1 MLKADGII
9 KSISQQDKM
18 NKSIQ
23 PGDGYFVTNIGG
35 SASITI
41 DNQTQV
47 YPDIPLSV
55 QKGAGSDK
63 VYIVPGS
70 VNQLIPTVDGT
81 YIDAIPRPTITVSAS
96 GYIILRVV
104 RVAGQPFPNTPTIY
118 WSATIP
124 ADTTSYGHFNLA
136 SVTVTGT
143 AATGLGLAVTNY
155 RSPYIGAVSVGR
167 QTIATNAGYYW
178 WA

>member
-1 MLKADGII
+1 M
-9 KSISQQDKM
+9 KSYVDSGAGYNVNNVGNSVSLSIDSQ
-18 NKSIQ
+18 IQ
-23 PGDGYFVTNIGG
+23 Y
-35 SASITI
+35 
-41 DNQTQV
+41 

-55 QKGAGSDK
+55 QGVTESK
-63 VYIVPGS
+63 VSIIPGS
-70 VNQLIPTVDGT
+70 VNQLIPTVGGT

-143 AATGLGLAVTNY
+143 AATGLGLAINNY

-167 QTIATNAGYYW
+167 QKFGGSATYHW

>member
-1 MLKADGII
+1 MP
-9 KSISQQDKM
+9 
-18 NKSIQ
+18 NSIQ
-23 PGDGYFVTNIGG
+23 PGDGYTVNNFGG
-35 SASITI
+35 AASLSI
-41 DNQTQV
+41 DSQV
-47 YPDIPLSV
+47 QFYPDIPLTV
-55 QKGAGSDK
+55 QLAETGK
-63 VYIVPGS
+63 VYVIPGS
-70 VNQLIPTVDGT
+70 VNQLIPTIGGT

-124 ADTTSYGHFNLA
+124 SDTTSNGHFNLA

-143 AATGLGLAVTNY
+143 LATGLSISVTNY

>member
-1 MLKADGII
+1 M
-9 KSISQQDKM
+9 KSYIDSGAGYSVNNVGNSVSLSIDSQ
-18 NKSIQ
+18 IQ
-23 PGDGYFVTNIGG
+23 Y
-35 SASITI
+35 
-41 DNQTQV
+41 

-55 QKGAGSDK
+55 QS
-63 VYIVPGS
+63 VTESQVSIIPGS

-143 AATGLGLAVTNY
+143 AATGLGLAINNY

>member
-1 MLKADGII
+1 M
-9 KSISQQDKM
+9 KS
-18 NKSIQ
+18 SIDS
-23 PGDGYFVTNIGG
+23 GTGYSVTNIGN
-35 SASITI
+35 SISLSI
-41 DNQTQV
+41 DNQTQY
-47 YPDIPLSV
+47 YPNIPLTV
-55 QKGAGSDK
+55 QSGTEGK
-63 VYIVPGS
+63 VYIIPGT
-70 VNQLIPTVDGT
+70 VNQLIPQVDGT
-81 YIDAIPRPTITVSAS
+81 YIDATPSPTITVSAS

-136 SVTVTGT
+136 SVTVTGSP
-143 AATGLGLAVTNY
+143 ATGLGLAINNY

-167 QTIATNAGYYW
+167 QKFGGTATYHW

>member
-1 MLKADGII
+1 MRT
-9 KSISQQDKM
+9 SIDS
-18 NKSIQ
+18 
-23 PGDGYFVTNIGG
+23 GVGYTVSNIGN
-35 SASITI
+35 SVSLSI
-41 DNQTQV
+41 DNQVQY
-47 YPDIPLSV
+47 YPSIPLTV
-55 QKGAGSDK
+55 QQAAEGK
-63 VYIVPGS
+63 VYVIPGS
-70 VNQLIPTVDGT
+70 VNQLIPTIGGT
-81 YIDAIPRPTITVSAS
+81 YIDARPRPTITVSAS

-143 AATGLGLAVTNY
+143 AATGLGLAINNY

>member
-1 MLKADGII
+1 M
-9 KSISQQDKM
+9 KSYIDSGAGYSVNNVGNSVSLSIDSQ
-18 NKSIQ
+18 IQ
-23 PGDGYFVTNIGG
+23 Y
-35 SASITI
+35 
-41 DNQTQV
+41 
-47 YPDIPLSV
+47 YPDVPLSV
-55 QKGAGSDK
+55 QSSGEST
-63 VYIVPGS
+63 VSVIPGS
-70 VNQLIPTVDGT
+70 VNQLIPKVNGV

-124 ADTTSYGHFNLA
+124 ADDTTYGHFNLA

-143 AATGLGLAVTNY
+143 AATGLGLAINNY

-167 QTIATNAGYYW
+167 QKFGGVATYHW

>member
-1 MLKADGII
+1 M
-9 KSISQQDKM
+9 S
-18 NKSIQ
+18 NSIQ
-23 PGDGYFVTNIGG
+23 PGDGYTVTNFGKA
-35 SASITI
+35 ASLSI
-41 DNQTQV
+41 DSTKQI
-47 YPDIPLSV
+47 YPSIPLSV
-55 QKGAGSDK
+55 NKYGTNK
-63 VYIVPGS
+63 VTIIPGS
-70 VNQLIPTVDGT
+70 VNQLIPKVNGV
-81 YIDAIPRPTITVSAS
+81 YVDAIPRPKITVSAS

-124 ADTTSYGHFNLA
+124 ADDTTYGHFNLA

-143 AATGLGLAVTNY
+143 AATGLGLAINNY

-167 QTIATNAGYYW
+167 QKFGGVATYHW

>member
-1 MLKADGII
+1 MKTHIDSGAGYSVNNVGNSVSL
-9 KSISQQDKM
+9 SIDSQ
-18 NKSIQ
+18 IQ
-23 PGDGYFVTNIGG
+23 Y
-35 SASITI
+35 
-41 DNQTQV
+41 

-55 QKGAGSDK
+55 QAVTESK
-63 VYIVPGS
+63 VSIIPGS
-70 VNQLIPTVDGT
+70 VNQLIPTVGGT
-81 YIDAIPRPTITVSAS
+81 YIDALPRPTITVSAS

-124 ADTTSYGHFNLA
+124 SDTTSYGHFNLA
-136 SVTVTGT
+136 SVTVTGSP
-143 AATGLGLAVTNY
+143 ATGLGLAINNY

-167 QTIATNAGYYW
+167 QKFGGTATYHW

>member
-1 MLKADGII
+1 MKTSIDSGVGYSVNNIGN
-9 KSISQQDKM
+9 SISL
-18 NKSIQ
+18 S
-23 PGDGYFVTNIGG
+23 
-35 SASITI
+35 I
-41 DNQTQV
+41 DNQTQW
-47 YPDIPLSV
+47 YPDIPLTV
-55 QKGAGSDK
+55 QIAKSGK

-70 VNQLIPTVDGT
+70 VNQLIPTVSGT
-81 YIDAIPRPTITVSAS
+81 YIDASPRPTITVSAS
-96 GYIILRVV
+96 GYIILEVS
-104 RVAGQPFPNTPTIY
+104 RVAGQPFPNNPIIY

-124 ADTTSYGHFNLA
+124 SDTNSNGYFNLA

-143 AATGLGLAVTNY
+143 PATGLGLAVNNY

>member
-1 MLKADGII
+1 MY
-9 KSISQQDKM
+9 
-18 NKSIQ
+18 NSIQ
-23 PGDGYFVTNIGG
+23 SGDGYTVNNFGKAASLSIDSTKQIYPNVPLTVQLAATN
-35 SASITI
+35 
-41 DNQTQV
+41 
-47 YPDIPLSV
+47 
-55 QKGAGSDK
+55 K
-63 VYIVPGS
+63 VYIIPGS
-70 VNQLIPTVDGT
+70 VNQLIPTVSGT

-143 AATGLGLAVTNY
+143 PATGLGLAINNY

-167 QTIATNAGYYW
+167 QKFGGSSTYHW

>member
-1 MLKADGII
+1 M
-9 KSISQQDKM
+9 KSYVDSGAGYSVNNVGNSVSLSIDSQ
-18 NKSIQ
+18 IQ
-23 PGDGYFVTNIGG
+23 Y
-35 SASITI
+35 
-41 DNQTQV
+41 

-55 QKGAGSDK
+55 QS
-63 VYIVPGS
+63 VTESQVSIIPGS

-143 AATGLGLAVTNY
+143 AATGLGLAINNY